1 MPTFRLNPAP
11 TFAADVMLTVPGAV
25 DAFRLPVT
33 FKHYSQS
40 AFDALVAKTR
50 ESESAGK
57 PMPAADWLCHLVVDW
72 GPVVVDE
79 DDKPVPFSREALAK
93 LLDNYPG
100 AFAQINAAYGRALIE
115 ARAKN

>member
-11 TFAADVMLTVPGAV
+11 TFAADVLLTVPGGV
-25 DAFRLPVT
+25 EPFRLPVT

-40 AFDALVAKTR
+40 AFDALVTKTR
-50 ESESAGK
+50 EVEKAGQ
-57 PMPAADWLCHLVVDW
+57 PMPAADWLCHLMVDW
-72 GPVVVDE
+72 GSVVEDA

-100 AFAQINAAYGRALIE
+100 AFAQINAAYGRALVE